1 LNYQME
7 VKNKIEEYP
16 VRELIVANRFLKEN
30 LTYIPENAYYKS
42 LERMVKKGELQKVA
56 KGVYC
61 KPKITRFGII
71 LSGEEDILNY
81 YVGKENIKGIVVGY
95 RLYNKYG
102 ITTQIS
108 KTIEIYS
115 SMLDEER
122 KNIRN
127 INIKKLKLSINS
139 EITKAIEQLEILQHY
154 NEIEDANENKFIS
167 FINNIVDSYSN
178 EVFINVLSNMK
189 YKKRTIAF
197 LENILNHKNIRNT
210 LSQFLNRT
218 SKYRIPVMEAFYE
231 SSY

>member
-1 LNYQME
+1 ME

>member
-1 LNYQME
+1 ME
-7 VKNKIEEYP
+7 VENKIGEYP